1 MKNITSEQ
9 RQKFRKWNNA
19 VDKLSKQDK
28 KQESEAWIISALNIL
43 NTKKKKL
50 FTLLVLGLFLF
61 SCDAPTDSYLLKDRM
76 KIYENMTNPI
86 IVIGV
91 SKRIEYTNTAGTKYQ
106 LIRGSI
112 LLQDA
117 KGMIVTFNDEEKYG
131 VSLCA
136 SYEKSDTLIYNK
148 IISND

>member
-50 FTLLVLGLFLF
+50 FIKRKKSCCLG
-61 SCDAPTDSYLLKDRM
+61 R
-76 KIYENMTNPI
+76 
-86 IVIGV
+86 
-91 SKRIEYTNTAGTKYQ
+91 
-106 LIRGSI
+106 
-112 LLQDA
+112 
-117 KGMIVTFNDEEKYG
+117 
-131 VSLCA
+131 
-136 SYEKSDTLIYNK
+136 
-148 IISND
+148 

>member
-61 SCDAPTDSYLLKDRM
+61 SCDAPTDSYTLEDRM
-76 KIYENMTNPI
+76 KTYENMTNPI
-86 IVIGV
+86 IVVGT
-91 SKRIEYTNTAGTKYQ
+91 SKRIEYKNKKGNIMNTTK
-106 LIRGSI
+106 GSV
-112 LLQDA
+112 LLQDS
-117 KGMIVTFNDEEKYG
+117 KGIIVTFADTEPYG